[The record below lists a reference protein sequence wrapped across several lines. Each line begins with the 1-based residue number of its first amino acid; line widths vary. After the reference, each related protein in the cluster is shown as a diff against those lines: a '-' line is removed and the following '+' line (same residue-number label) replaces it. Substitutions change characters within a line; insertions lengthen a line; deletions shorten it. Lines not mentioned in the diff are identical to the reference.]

1 MLIETIQIDMV
12 DKMNRSCEGE
22 PSIWTCWRTLAWRSI
37 WEVEYSPWTWLV
49 YSWRCLR
56 CRRSCNRRHTDSVH
70 FEPRGSGRLG
80 ELWNY
85 SSVWR
90 RDISSIPLT
99 RSSQTSLISTQQIL
113 HPGGVE
119 TRWNNTNDK
128 VSQESVING
137 TESQIKY
144 VIMSYYILGNLG
156 YRVCNYDQH

>member
-1 MLIETIQIDMV
+1 MLIETMEIWSI
-12 DKMNRSCEGE
+12 KWPGS
-22 PSIWTCWRTLAWRSI
+22 SIWTCWRTLAWRSI

-99 RSSQTSLISTQQIL
+99 RSSQTSHQSTQQIL
-113 HPGGVE
+113 HPGGVG
-119 TRWNNTNDK
+119 TRWNK
-128 VSQESVING
+128 
-137 TESQIKY
+137 TESQICHN
-144 VIMSYYILGNLG
+144 IMSYYIQGNLG
-156 YRVCNYDQH
+156 CRVCNYDQH